1 MPYIKQDRRPEV
13 LNGLIQPFA
22 WTVGDLNF
30 LITVAV
36 NAYVEGHGL
45 SYATIN
51 DVCGVLSCA
60 RDEFYRRVAAPY
72 ENMKIDQNGDVYG
85 FVEKPKIEIARVVL
99 K

>member
-1 MPYIKQDRRPEV
+1 MPYIKQERRDPV
-13 LNGLIQPFA
+13 LNGGIQPKD
-22 WTVGDLNF
+22 WTTGDLNF

-60 RDEFYRRVAAPY
+60 RDEFYRRVAALY
-72 ENMKIDQNGDVYG
+72 ENTKIDQNGDVYG
-85 FVEKPKIEIARVVL
+85 FVEKPKFEIARVVL